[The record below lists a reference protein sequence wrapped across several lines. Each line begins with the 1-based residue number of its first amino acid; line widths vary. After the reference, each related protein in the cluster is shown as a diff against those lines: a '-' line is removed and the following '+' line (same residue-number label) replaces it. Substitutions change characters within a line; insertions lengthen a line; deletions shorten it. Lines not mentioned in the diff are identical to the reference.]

1 MILAAF
7 IGVFAF
13 INADKLIDRFIEGQS
28 EGAQQRM
35 DLLEAPGMRLITVG
49 TTAPLPGDRVQSC
62 NVIFANGQFLVF
74 DLGRGAAGAIEKL
87 RLPQQSIS
95 AVFISHWHSD
105 HYLDLPHLV
114 NRSWMVGRNSPLK
127 IFGPTPIDSIL
138 GGMQSFLYQDQA
150 FREEHHGASIIN
162 AHEGSS
168 LGYLIDLKS
177 NEAQKV
183 YNNDGVAVTAFL
195 VNHDPVTPSLGYKIE
210 FNGRSIVLSGDT
222 KKSDQVIRYAKGA
235 DILVHEAM
243 QKDFIGRAAKLQEE
257 QGNIR
262 NATILKDIVD
272 YHSSS
277 EDAAEVAAAAGVK
290 KLILS
295 HLAPSPENP
304 ISRRFYTQGL
314 EDIYSGPILLAE
326 DGDLYTID

>member
-1 MILAAF
+1 
-7 IGVFAF
+7 
-13 INADKLIDRFIEGQS
+13 
-28 EGAQQRM
+28 
-35 DLLEAPGMRLITVG
+35 
-49 TTAPLPGDRVQSC
+49 
-62 NVIFANGQFLVF
+62 
-74 DLGRGAAGAIEKL
+74 
-87 RLPQQSIS
+87 
-95 AVFISHWHSD
+95 
-105 HYLDLPHLV
+105 
-114 NRSWMVGRNSPLK
+114 
-127 IFGPTPIDSIL
+127 
-138 GGMQSFLYQDQA
+138 
-150 FREEHHGASIIN
+150 
-162 AHEGSS
+162 
-168 LGYLIDLKS
+168 
-177 NEAQKV
+177 
-183 YNNDGVAVTAFL
+183 
-195 VNHDPVTPSLGYKIE
+195 
-210 FNGRSIVLSGDT
+210 
-222 KKSDQVIRYAKGA
+222 
-235 DILVHEAM
+235 M